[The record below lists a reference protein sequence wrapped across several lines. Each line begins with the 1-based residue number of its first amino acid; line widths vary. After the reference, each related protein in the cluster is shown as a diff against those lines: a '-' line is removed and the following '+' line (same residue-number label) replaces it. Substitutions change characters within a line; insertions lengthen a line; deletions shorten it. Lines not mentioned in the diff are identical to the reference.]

1 MDSLINTARRARAA
15 HRLLAVLALGLALGA
30 SPAGAYA
37 EMRDTDAICG
47 RTYTEETRETEDRPD
62 IACQEAI
69 VMGKDGTVYFERD
82 ADKEVKIASIT
93 KVMTAIVVLEN
104 TSADDELVVG
114 HRAATVGQ
122 SSADLREG
130 DVLTRDE
137 ALKALMIPSGNDA
150 AMALAT
156 FTGSKIDPAS
166 SDPYQVFIDAMN
178 AKAQELGMD
187 HSVFA
192 NPHGLDF
199 DGWEGDFHSTA
210 RDVATMFAHAM
221 EDETFRELTANPDN
235 QITVT
240 SADGTERT
248 IDMVERNKIL
258 GTESNIGGKTGG
270 TYEALQCFV
279 GAFQRDAGGEIY
291 TVTLGSDGDQQRW
304 DDTLALANW
313 YYGHVVAYPI
323 APTTRTCGDGMPLV
337 AKAPHADWSDKTV
350 DITVEHPDQTVDL
363 FSLAGDVELEL
374 DLAELHG
381 DVKTGD
387 AAGTIRVM
395 QNGAEV
401 GQGVLVCAEDLAA
414 PAGFDWVMVQ
424 LDRLFRLMSGRPG
437 TAEVKQYAAA
447 INAHDFDMAS

>member
-1 MDSLINTARRARAA
+1 MRTIPVARHRARLAAAIAFSLI
-15 HRLLAVLALGLALGA
+15 LGA
-30 SPAGAYA
+30 APAASYA
-37 EMRDTDAICG
+37 EMRDTDIICG
-47 RTYTEETRETEDRPD
+47 ATYTEDVRETEDRPD

-69 VMGKDGTVYFERD
+69 VVGKNGTVYFERD

-93 KVMTAIVVLEN
+93 KVMTAIVTLEN
-104 TSADDELVVG
+104 TDASDELTVD
-114 HRAATVGQ
+114 HRAAAVGQ

-166 SDPYQVFIDAMN
+166 DDPYQVFIDAMN
-178 AKAQELGMD
+178 AKAQELGME
-187 HSVFA
+187 HSVFS

-210 RDVATMFAHAM
+210 RDVATMFAYAM
-221 EDETFRELTANPDN
+221 DNEEFRALTCDDNP

-240 SADGTERT
+240 GADGAERT
-248 IDMVERNKIL
+248 IDMIERNKIL
-258 GTESNIGGKTGG
+258 GQEGNIGGKTGG

-291 TVTLGSDGDQQRW
+291 TVTLGSEGDEQRW
-304 DDTLALANW
+304 ADTLALANW
-313 YYGHVVAYPI
+313 YYDRVVPYPV
-323 APTTRTCGDGMPLV
+323 APTTRTCGEGMPLV
-337 AKAPHADWSDKTV
+337 ARAPHADWSDKTV
-350 DITVEHPDQTVDL
+350 DITVEHPEQTVDL

-374 DLAELHG
+374 DLNELHG
-381 DVKTGD
+381 DVREGD

-395 QNGAEV
+395 QDGTEV
-401 GQGVLVCAEDLAA
+401 GQAPLVCAENLDA
-414 PAGFDWVMVQ
+414 PSGFDWVMVQ
-424 LDRLFRLMSGRPG
+424 IDRLFRLVSGRPAQ
-437 TAEVKQYAAA
+437 AEVRQYAEPV
-447 INAHDFDMAS
+447 NAHDLDMA

>member
-258 GTESNIGGKTGG
+258 GTESNIGSSATPAARSTPSPSGRTE
-270 TYEALQCFV
+270 TSS
-279 GAFQRDAGGEIY
+279 AG
-291 TVTLGSDGDQQRW
+291 
-304 DDTLALANW
+304 
-313 YYGHVVAYPI
+313 
-323 APTTRTCGDGMPLV
+323 TTRSRLRTGTT
-337 AKAPHADWSDKTV
+337 ATWSPT
-350 DITVEHPDQTVDL
+350 P
-363 FSLAGDVELEL
+363 S
-374 DLAELHG
+374 
-381 DVKTGD
+381 
-387 AAGTIRVM
+387 RPRR
-395 QNGAEV
+395 
-401 GQGVLVCAEDLAA
+401 A
-414 PAGFDWVMVQ
+414 PAATACRWSPRRPMPTGRIKRSISPSSTPTRRSTSSAWQ
-424 LDRLFRLMSGRPG
+424 AMSNSSSIWPSC
-437 TAEVKQYAAA
+437 TAT
-447 INAHDFDMAS
+447 